1 MKRYELSLNF
11 LKNNFNYKNFCEDLN
26 FAYEKNHKDYPIDEI
41 ILHHSIF
48 DKVGKFNTIQEVD
61 EIKEDEKDWSENSD
75 KISKDFYSD
84 KNKDFY
90 DWFIAERNKG
100 TLLPSISE
108 NFELI
113 HNFNIGT
120 LNYSLIYSN
129 FNKIYYFFETWED
142 MNVVINKYNKKP
154 SKENII
160 DFMKQKFISD
170 DVELDTYIL
179 DECFDNY

>member
-75 KISKDFYSD
+75 KISKDFLHT
-84 KNKDFY
+84 
-90 DWFIAERNKG
+90 
-100 TLLPSISE
+100 TL
-108 NFELI
+108 
-113 HNFNIGT
+113 
-120 LNYSLIYSN
+120 
-129 FNKIYYFFETWED
+129 
-142 MNVVINKYNKKP
+142 
-154 SKENII
+154 
-160 DFMKQKFISD
+160 FISFVPSD
-170 DVELDTYIL
+170 FALGNNVTPP
-179 DECFDNY
+179 